1 MLETNFI
8 DTEIGSLPADW
19 QTKPL
24 LNLVKDMADG
34 PFGSNLKTE
43 HYVSDKQVRIIQLSN
58 IGDNGWHDENVKYT
72 SFSHAA
78 TLARCIV
85 PKGSILVAKMM
96 PAGRAI
102 ICPSF
107 DKQYILG
114 SDVVRISCN
123 EQMDSK
129 YFVYFTKSDSYLD
142 QVAISTQGSTRQRT
156 SISKLKVIQVLL
168 PPLPEQ
174 RRIASALTSID
185 GLISALDNL
194 IRKKQAIKIGTMQE
208 LLSGKR
214 RLEGFNKP
222 WVNSRISD
230 LYTVT
235 RGYVLAMGN
244 VRSIRSSAFP
254 YPVYS
259 SQTKNSGIAGYYS
272 DYLYEDAITWTTDGA
287 NAGDMNFR
295 KGLFYCTNVCGVLL
309 SDSGMANYC
318 MAKIIGLVSKSHVSY
333 VGNPKLMNNTMSEI
347 KIYHPSDVKE
357 QLAISNLLQVMDDE
371 LAALEAKKA
380 KYVALK
386 QGMMQQLLTGKIRLI
401 DSVLQNKQI

>member
-8 DTEIGSLPADW
+8 DTEIGSVPADW
-19 QTKPL
+19 LVVTLGEEMTFFSNNTLSRDNLSEIGQVKNVHYGDVL
-24 LNLVKDMADG
+24 IKYGSVLNASSDKFTYIDLNKTRLKLTHIAKDGDIIMADTAEDETVCK
-34 PFGSNLKTE
+34 STE
-43 HYVSDKQVRIIQLSN
+43 LINVGNDKIVSGLHTMWMRPKEGDFAPKFLGYFINSKVFHNQVLPLIQGIKVSS
-58 IGDNGWHDENVKYT
+58 VSK
-72 SFSHAA
+72 S
-78 TLARCIV
+78 
-85 PKGSILVAKMM
+85 
-96 PAGRAI
+96 AI
-102 ICPSF
+102 KNTF
-107 DKQYILG
+107 L
-114 SDVVRISCN
+114 
-123 EQMDSK
+123 
-129 YFVYFTKSDSYLD
+129 
-142 QVAISTQGSTRQRT
+142 
-156 SISKLKVIQVLL
+156 LL

-357 QLAISNLLQVMDDE
+357 
-371 LAALEAKKA
+371 
-380 KYVALK
+380 
-386 QGMMQQLLTGKIRLI
+386 
-401 DSVLQNKQI
+401 

>member
-8 DTEIGSLPADW
+8 DTEIGSVPKDWLVVRLGEISEFTTSTVFVDTIDKSWYIGTDNMISNKGGVTKNISNVPYLRVRGYKVNDILISNIRPYLKKIWIADRNGGCSSDVLVVRTYNEDVCLPS
-19 QTKPL
+19 
-24 LNLVKDMADG
+24 
-34 PFGSNLKTE
+34 FLK
-43 HYVSDKQVRIIQLSN
+43 VQLSSDGFFDFAMAN
-58 IGDNGWHDENVKYT
+58 AVGTKMPRGDKKV
-72 SFSHAA
+72 
-78 TLARCIV
+78 
-85 PKGSILVAKMM
+85 LVDYNF
-96 PAGRAI
+96 PL
-102 ICPSF
+102 PS
-107 DKQYILG
+107 
-114 SDVVRISCN
+114 
-123 EQMDSK
+123 
-129 YFVYFTKSDSYLD
+129 
-142 QVAISTQGSTRQRT
+142 
-156 SISKLKVIQVLL
+156 
-168 PPLPEQ
+168 LPEQ